1 MNSNSMTFQ
10 LIQLF
15 DGDIDTINLSYNEII
30 SFPFDKY
37 SIAPDGDSI
46 FMIHIK
52 SDVKCVIGSEL
63 FNKDVY
69 GYILFTKVK
78 YPCNIAKKYE
88 ICSIEYSDLPELIGY
103 VIDDIKMDINLTDSM
118 VDETT
123 MSDIEVEN
131 YYDYFEKNG
140 ACIY

>member
-1 MNSNSMTFQ
+1 MAFQ

-15 DGDIDTINLSYNEII
+15 DGSIDTIKLSYDEII
-30 SFPFDKY
+30 SFPFDEY

-63 FNKDVY
+63 LNKDVY

-78 YPCNIAKKYE
+78 WCYNITKKYE
-88 ICSIEYSDLPELIGY
+88 ICSIEYSDLPELIEY
-103 VIDDIKMDINLTDSM
+103 VIDDIKMDINLNDSM
-118 VDETT
+118 IDDDT

-140 ACIY
+140 ACI

>member
-1 MNSNSMTFQ
+1 MNFQ

-15 DGDIDTINLSYNEII
+15 DGSIDTIKLSYDEII
-30 SFPFDKY
+30 SFPFDEY

-63 FNKDVY
+63 LNKDVY

-78 YPCNIAKKYE
+78 WCYSITKKYE
-88 ICSIEYSDLPELIGY
+88 ICSIEYSDLPELIEY
-103 VIDDIKMDINLTDSM
+103 VIDDIKMDINLNDSM
-118 VDETT
+118 IDDDT

-140 ACIY
+140 ACI